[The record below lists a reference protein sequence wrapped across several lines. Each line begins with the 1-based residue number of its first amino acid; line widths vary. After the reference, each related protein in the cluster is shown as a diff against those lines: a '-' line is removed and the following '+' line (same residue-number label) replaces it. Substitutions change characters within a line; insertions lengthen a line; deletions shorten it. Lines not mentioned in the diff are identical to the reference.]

1 MHSSERLSLFR
12 SLRDKRVFV
21 AGAGRQGMA
30 AAQLARALG
39 AGVVLGDDGD
49 EKRILDSLR
58 SANIPASDVDVCAG
72 GIRAQ
77 DLLDADLVVLSA
89 GLPRSHPAIRAA
101 IENQIPICNEI
112 ELGAAQLQESTI
124 VGITGTN
131 GKSTTTT
138 MLGDILRGHDPD
150 TFVGGN
156 LGTPLCE
163 VIARG
168 ERPRMLVLELSSYQ
182 LETIQTLELAVAV
195 VTNLAPD
202 HLDRYPSVEA
212 YYEAKKRIFSLLS
225 ADGVAVVNRTDALS
239 GQFLN
244 ELGDVARLDF
254 GVSAEEH
261 GVQIGQQSLVLNSVS
276 TSAEISLENPN
287 IVGLHNRQNAAAAVA
302 AAGALGIE
310 TATLTAGLR
319 AYAGISHRLERLG
332 TARGVTW
339 FNDSKA
345 TNVEAARTAIQSFSA
360 GVHLI
365 AGGVGKGASYQP
377 LVDAAQNRVVQVYA
391 IGEDA
396 AALVGAFSEVV
407 DVQESTTLAAAVAAA
422 LECAAP
428 GDVLLLAPAC
438 ASFDQFSNYQARGD
452 AFRQLFEAA
461 LEET

>member
-1 MHSSERLSLFR
+1 MCI
-12 SLRDKRVFV
+12 RD
-21 AGAGRQGMA
+21 
-30 AAQLARALG
+30 
-39 AGVVLGDDGD
+39 
-49 EKRILDSLR
+49 S
-58 SANIPASDVDVCAG
+58 
-72 GIRAQ
+72 
-77 DLLDADLVVLSA
+77 
-89 GLPRSHPAIRAA
+89 
-101 IENQIPICNEI
+101 
-112 ELGAAQLQESTI
+112 
-124 VGITGTN
+124 
-131 GKSTTTT
+131 
-138 MLGDILRGHDPD
+138 
-150 TFVGGN
+150 
-156 LGTPLCE
+156 
-163 VIARG
+163 
-168 ERPRMLVLELSSYQ
+168 
-182 LETIQTLELAVAV
+182 
-195 VTNLAPD
+195 
-202 HLDRYPSVEA
+202 
-212 YYEAKKRIFSLLS
+212 
-225 ADGVAVVNRTDALS
+225 
-239 GQFLN
+239 
-244 ELGDVARLDF
+244 
-254 GVSAEEH
+254 
-261 GVQIGQQSLVLNSVS
+261 SVS

-396 AALVGAFSEVV
+396 AALVGAFSGMV
-407 DVQESTTLAAAVAAA
+407 DVQESTTLAGAVAAA